1 MKTIFAAIA
10 WAWAIV
16 IGGLLILFP
25 AGGGK
30 PDVVCITCGG
40 ALTSSIAVLSILI
53 GVVGFITMA
62 RSKKITLK

>member
-1 MKTIFAAIA
+1 MKTTLAAIA

-30 PDVVCITCGG
+30 PEVVCITCGG
-40 ALTSSIAVLSILI
+40 ALTTAIAVLSILI
-53 GVVGFITMA
+53 GVVGFISLA
-62 RSKKITLK
+62 GRKKLTLK